1 MSGYLSVRYCCHLNH
16 QQQHLPSI
24 KQMLAINVTGIVS
37 KFAEWMNERMN
48 EWESSALIS

>member
-1 MSGYLSVRYCCHLNH
+1 MYGYLSVHYCYLNH

-37 KFAEWMNERMN
+37 KSAE
-48 EWESSALIS
+48 